1 MCILNYFYWSINA
14 LQCCVSFCCTTKC
27 TSYIMYAYIPS
38 LLSLPPSKIIILLTV
53 DLQLDMD
60 ILRSW
65 LLYSCETIYIYKSNT
80 NKTTKQN
87 SNEQHWFNVRED
99 VLLKWSDCLQR
110 SMVLLA
116 VFSFSTVC
124 GWLAQFSRHFY
135 LKILQDR
142 EVWCDF
148 TWSLLGKSSLLMMG
162 CQGEQHKHR

>member
-1 MCILNYFYWSINA
+1 MLYNV
-14 LQCCVSFCCTTKC
+14 VSFCCTTKC
-27 TSYIMYAYIPS
+27 ISCIMYAYIPS
-38 LLSLPPSKIIILLTV
+38 LLSLPPSKIILLLTV

-65 LLYSCETIYIYKSNT
+65 LLYSCETIYIYKSDT

-124 GWLAQFSRHFY
+124 SWLTQFSRHYFSKNSPGSWGVMWFY
-135 LKILQDR
+135 LVFAWQ
-142 EVWCDF
+142 EF
-148 TWSLLGKSSLLMMG
+148 TVNDGVSRWAA
-162 CQGEQHKHR
+162 